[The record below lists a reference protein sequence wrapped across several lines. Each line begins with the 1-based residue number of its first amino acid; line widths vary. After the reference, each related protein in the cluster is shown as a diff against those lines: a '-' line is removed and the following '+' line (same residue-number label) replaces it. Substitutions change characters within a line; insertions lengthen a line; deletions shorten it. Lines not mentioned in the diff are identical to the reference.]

1 MSSKEAMLLFQQ
13 QEKSFVIIVPSNLF
27 HLKAWEKSLMHFKV
41 QD

>member
-13 QEKSFVIIVPSNLF
+13 EKSFVITVPSNIF
-27 HLKAWEKSLMHFKV
+27 HLKAREKSLMHFKI